1 MFNSSKT
8 VIFLTTLGVAVLSA
22 YSAPARPAVDEG
34 SRDADK
40 LLIIDCMLPGKIM
53 RLGSGTRY
61 MSARRPIKTTGADC
75 EIRGGEYVAYD
86 RASYATSLQVWLPEA
101 KAGDPKAQT
110 YVGEMFEQG
119 LGTTPDYETAVAWY
133 RKAAEQGYERAQM
146 NLGAMYERGRGVE
159 KDELQALNWYRR
171 ATGLGDDDLV
181 LASEMEAI
189 EAEAEELRT
198 ALAASE
204 AEVASLKNSLAV
216 SQREVRNSQTRLDGT
231 LLELEEM
238 RYRAAQAESSGAG
251 SADVAALNREIEA
264 KEAKLATQREELMG
278 LRMEMDRQQAQFASQ
293 IGAQEGGEE
302 SYQAMLELEHE
313 RIGALENQ
321 VSQLTGALDLRQSE
335 LDSSNAQLAA
345 LRRQLEAQAAND
357 EAATQ
362 ASVTELTEIIAK
374 QQAELDLKTRN
385 MASLQSELESQQ
397 QNLASEKTAFAERER
412 KLLENVESGSATH
425 EAMLAEE
432 RARINSLEDRL
443 ADLNGEL
450 QLKQSNLDSGD
461 SQLEVLR
468 RQLETA
474 KSMHASS
481 EESRAELARLIDSQQ
496 ADLEQKSLTISF
508 LEQELASQKQQ
519 LAAEQ
524 TAFQKREQ
532 ALSENADI
540 AQVEQQSL
548 MSRLEQTEQQLASYR
563 DKLVE
568 SDRTIQSQEQEIT
581 EQMEQ
586 IASLETDQQRR
597 EMAQARALQTT
608 LGDKN
613 IELARAQGEN
623 ARLRIEVD
631 AMQSALANLRSQLA
645 MVDGSATVA
654 LRSAD
659 TQPPPKP
666 RRRLPEVDFG
676 NYHALIIGNSSY
688 REFPP
693 LETPAKDA
701 QAIATVLERKYG
713 FKTQVLI
720 DADRYAILETLNTY
734 RERLTEQDN
743 FLLYYAGHGTLDEQN
758 DRGHWLPVDASPNN
772 PANWISNV
780 TITDYINTMSAKHVM
795 VIADSCYSGTLTRG
809 VRPSLEGGKS
819 EELEIEFYKK
829 LAKITSRTALTSGGT
844 QPVMDGGG
852 GAHSIFANS
861 LLESLNS
868 NDGVLQGP
876 DLYFEVRQ
884 RVSSSGFNEIG
895 QVPAFDVIQNTGDLG
910 APFFFV
916 PG

>member
-22 YSAPARPAVDEG
+22 YSTPARPAVDEG

-40 LLIIDCMLPGKIM
+40 LLIVDCMLPGKIM

-146 NLGAMYERGRGVE
+146 NLGAMYERGHGVE

-171 ATGLGDDDLV
+171 ATGLEDDDLV
-181 LASEMEAI
+181 LASEMEAV

-204 AEVASLKNSLAV
+204 AEVEGLKNSLAV

-231 LLELEEM
+231 LLDLEEM

-264 KEAKLATQREELMG
+264 KEAELATQREELMG
-278 LRMEMDRQQAQFASQ
+278 LRMEMDRQQAQFAAQ
-293 IGAQEGGEE
+293 IGAQDGGEE
-302 SYQAMLELEHE
+302 SYQAMLELEQK
-313 RIGALENQ
+313 RIEALENQ

-345 LRRQLEAQAAND
+345 LRRQLEAQAADD
-357 EAATQ
+357 EAAAQ

-397 QNLASEKTAFAERER
+397 HNLASEKTAFAERER

-425 EAMLAEE
+425 EAMVAEE

-443 ADLNGEL
+443 ADLNREL

-519 LAAEQ
+519 LAAER
-524 TAFQKREQ
+524 TAFRNREQ

-548 MSRLEQTEQQLASYR
+548 MSRLEQTEQQLAGYR

-568 SDRTIQSQEQEIT
+568 SDRTIQSQEQEIA

-586 IASLETDQQRR
+586 IAGLETDQQRR

-631 AMQSALANLRSQLA
+631 AMQNALANLRRQLE
-645 MVDGSATVA
+645 MVDGTATVA
-654 LRSAD
+654 LRSAG
-659 TQPPPKP
+659 TQPPPKL

-676 NYHALIIGNSSY
+676 NYYALIIGNSSY

-693 LETPAKDA
+693 LETPANDA